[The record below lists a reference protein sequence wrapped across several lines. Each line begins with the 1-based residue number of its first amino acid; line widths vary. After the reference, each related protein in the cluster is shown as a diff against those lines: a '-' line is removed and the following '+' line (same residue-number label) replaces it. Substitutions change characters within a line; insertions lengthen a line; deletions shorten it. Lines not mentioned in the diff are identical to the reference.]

1 MAARTLW
8 LSLVAILVLH
18 SSPTLASGGPEIEDN
33 HAETDFPASVT
44 FYLSLSGP
52 AVIDSIEL
60 EYGTTQLTC
69 GVASAKARPEFE
81 PASQVQVSWTWDFRK
96 AGGSPPPG
104 ARIWW
109 RWHVEDEAGSQ
120 VSIEEQ
126 EIFFEDP
133 RYTWQEIHSDELAL
147 YSAVSDDAVN
157 QALWQAA
164 NQALDRL
171 ERDVGAR
178 PQRVLKIYNYPSIQ
192 DLHDARVFALDW
204 TGGLAMSAY
213 QTILL
218 GVNQENL
225 AWGERTVAHELTH
238 IVIHQITFNCLG
250 TLPYWLNEGLAT
262 YIEGDWED
270 YQQAVFDA
278 ALASDTLLSM
288 QSLSSSFPTSSK
300 RANLAYAQS
309 RQMVAY
315 LIDTYGPDKMA
326 DLLRVFQVGSTYDR
340 ALVQVYGFDT
350 RNLENEWRIS
360 LGLAPRQI
368 VITPTPVILPTL
380 VPYGARSPTPEATP
394 EPTITALPTPAA
406 TLEVRPA
413 KETASLA
420 VVQATRSPSQPTPNQ
435 SQVPGPISA
444 AQELVGFPLALGLGA
459 VLIILIVG
467 ILAVGSIWVR
477 RSR

>member
-1 MAARTLW
+1 MATRTVW
-8 LSLVAILVLH
+8 LSLVAIFMVH
-18 SSPTLASGGPEIEDN
+18 ASPTLATAGLEVKDN

-52 AVIDSIEL
+52 VVIDSIEL
-60 EYGTTQLTC
+60 EYGTTQIAC

-81 PASQVQVSWTWDFRK
+81 PASQVHVSWTWDFRK
-96 AGGSPPPG
+96 AGDSPPPG

-109 RWHVEDEAGSQ
+109 RWHVQDENGNQ
-120 VSIEEQ
+120 VSSEEQ
-126 EIFFEDP
+126 EIFFDDP

-147 YSAVSDDAVN
+147 YSAVSDEAVN

-164 NQALDRL
+164 SQALDRL

-178 PQRVLKIYNYPSIQ
+178 PQQVVKIYNYPTTQ
-192 DLHDARVFALDW
+192 DLRDARVFALDW
-204 TGGLAMSAY
+204 TGGLAMNAY
-213 QTILL
+213 ETILL
-218 GVNQENL
+218 GVNQEDL

-238 IVIHQITFNCLG
+238 IVVHQVTFNCLG

-262 YIEGDWED
+262 YIEGDLQD
-270 YQQAVFDA
+270 YQQAIFDA

-326 DLLRVFQVGSTYDR
+326 DLLQVFQAGSTYDR

-350 RNLENEWRIS
+350 RHLDNEWRIS

-368 VITPTPVILPTL
+368 VLTSTPAVLPTL
-380 VPYGARSPTPEATP
+380 APYGARSSTPEATR
-394 EPTITALPTPAA
+394 EPTSTSLPTPAA

-413 KETASLA
+413 TETARLA
-420 VVQATRSPSQPTPNQ
+420 VVQASRSPSPPTPNQ
-435 SQVPGPISA
+435 IQTPSPISVTQGLA
-444 AQELVGFPLALGLGA
+444 GVPLALGLGV

-467 ILAVGSIWVR
+467 ILAVRLIWIR
-477 RSR
+477 RSH